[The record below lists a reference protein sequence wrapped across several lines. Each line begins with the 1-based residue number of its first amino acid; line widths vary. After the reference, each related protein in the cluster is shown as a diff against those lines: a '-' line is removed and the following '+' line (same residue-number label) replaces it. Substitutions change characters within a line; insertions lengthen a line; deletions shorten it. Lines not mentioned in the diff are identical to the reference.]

1 MSQPYLQTNRHLL
14 NLVKVRYG
22 FIALHLI
29 AILIAQYWFN
39 YELPYLTL
47 KAIVAVELLINI
59 PLFFVYRSHRNAH
72 PAEYLPQVLI
82 DIIFLALL
90 LYFSGGATNPFVS
103 LLLLPVAIAAVTLPL
118 GLLLVVTLA
127 ALSAY
132 SALLLRLSPH
142 QMHTM
147 DMQQHFIG
155 MWINFVLS
163 ALLVVLIVASLSR
176 AMRRQEKFVSQLRE
190 EQLRQEQ
197 LVSLGT
203 AAAQFAHHLATPLGT
218 ANLLVEELEE
228 LQDETNDQ
236 REPYLTNL
244 KEQISLCS
252 KRLQDFRVMA
262 EDVKKNSK
270 REISLTKLAN
280 QLKQEVQLNF
290 ATTKVTYLLTKAEN
304 LAVLADTTLLP
315 ALLNLIQNA
324 VQASKIEQNINVVIA
339 SQVVD
344 NKLIM
349 TIRDFGKGLSEESLL
364 ELGATLVK
372 SETGF
377 GIGVLLSHATL
388 ERLGAQL
395 KLYNHIEGGAVA
407 EITMDLVELA

>member
-29 AILIAQYWFN
+29 AILIAQYWFS

-72 PAEYLPQVLI
+72 AAEYLPQVLI

-103 LLLLPVAIAAVTLPL
+103 LLLLPVALAAVTLPL

-218 ANLLVEELEE
+218 ANLLVEE

-349 TIRDFGKGLSEESLL
+349 TIRDFGKGLSEQSLL